1 MSLLSPMAI
10 QCLAWLS
17 LAALP
22 GQEEL
27 AEVSATSA
35 ETPTTLAIP
44 ADHPDWW
51 SKVPRGPPA
60 VRLGFFPI
68 PIKTGDEFYS
78 GIDWLRGMERPR
90 QPATAWAPIL
100 PGLQPIF
107 ELDFRKVEPPGD
119 DRSFPV
125 LDEMKRI
132 PVGDNWLLAT
142 GGEMRYRF
150 TNEGNA
156 RLRPID
162 NSYDLYRTRLFAD
175 IWYHDTFRIYAEF
188 ITAEIWNNDLPPVL
202 PDKDP
207 ADFLDLF
214 AEMKLLETND
224 APLVVRFGR
233 QELLLGSQRLI
244 TTADWSNTRRT
255 FQGARMMHL
264 GDTNSLNMFWVQPVI
279 PDPNGWGW
287 AETSCNFSGIWWTH
301 RPDAEHSVDL
311 YALWYSNTKPFVEQ
325 GGTPIP
331 RGNFATLGARA
342 TGNDNNW
349 LYDFEAALQQGI
361 IYNGQ
366 PLTAGMATVNLG
378 RRFENLPMKP
388 VAWLNYDYASGSETF
403 RTGSSN
409 TFQQLFP
416 FGHYYLG
423 WCDLVGR
430 QNIHD
435 VSQVAYLNPAPWIT
449 CMLQHH
455 NFWLA
460 TARDAL
466 YFANGQPGRLSR
478 NGSAGTY
485 VGNEYN
491 LIFSFHLGPRTDLM
505 SGWSK
510 LYGGDFLRG
519 TGKVSDSSATF
530 VQMSF
535 KF

>member
-17 LAALP
+17 LATLP
-22 GQEEL
+22 GEEEL
-27 AEVSATSA
+27 ADVSATSA
-35 ETPTTLAIP
+35 GTPATVAVI

-51 SKVPRGPPA
+51 SKGPRGPPA

-100 PGLQPIF
+100 PGLQPMF

-224 APLVVRFGR
+224 APWWSALAGR
-233 QELLLGSQRLI
+233 NYCS
-244 TTADWSNTRRT
+244 
-255 FQGARMMHL
+255 AR
-264 GDTNSLNMFWVQPVI
+264 
-279 PDPNGWGW
+279 
-287 AETSCNFSGIWWTH
+287 
-301 RPDAEHSVDL
+301 
-311 YALWYSNTKPFVEQ
+311 
-325 GGTPIP
+325 
-331 RGNFATLGARA
+331 
-342 TGNDNNW
+342 
-349 LYDFEAALQQGI
+349 
-361 IYNGQ
+361 
-366 PLTAGMATVNLG
+366 
-378 RRFENLPMKP
+378 
-388 VAWLNYDYASGSETF
+388 
-403 RTGSSN
+403 
-409 TFQQLFP
+409 
-416 FGHYYLG
+416 
-423 WCDLVGR
+423 
-430 QNIHD
+430 
-435 VSQVAYLNPAPWIT
+435 
-449 CMLQHH
+449 
-455 NFWLA
+455 
-460 TARDAL
+460 
-466 YFANGQPGRLSR
+466 
-478 NGSAGTY
+478 
-485 VGNEYN
+485 
-491 LIFSFHLGPRTDLM
+491 
-505 SGWSK
+505 
-510 LYGGDFLRG
+510 
-519 TGKVSDSSATF
+519 SD
-530 VQMSF
+530 
-535 KF
+535 